1 VHDYHL
7 MMLPKALREAGLQNK
22 VGFFLHTPFA
32 PPQHW
37 RAVMHHKEL
46 LESLCEAD
54 LLGVHTQ
61 REVHAVWECTKA
73 LKKRKRPGLVQAFP
87 IGIDYAAHHAQVAKP
102 EVQRLT
108 RSIRDKYPGKQ
119 IIFSVSRLD
128 YTKGILTQLTT
139 VEQFLH
145 AVSNPECYI
154 YKLVV
159 APSREGVK
167 AYSELQDAIAQ
178 KATAINAQFARP
190 GWRPIQYAYEY
201 HSPEQLAAWYGVAD
215 VLLLTP
221 VIDGMNLVAKE
232 YVAVRSEPGVLV
244 LSAGAGVAA
253 QLQTALRVPPED
265 ADAAAIVL
273 AKACNMKDD
282 ERQARWHAMQENV
295 RIEDVFW
302 WAGSFIRTLRK
313 Q

>member
-1 VHDYHL
+1 
-7 MMLPKALREAGLQNK
+7 
-22 VGFFLHTPFA
+22 
-32 PPQHW
+32 
-37 RAVMHHKEL
+37 
-46 LESLCEAD
+46 
-54 LLGVHTQ
+54 
-61 REVHAVWECTKA
+61 
-73 LKKRKRPGLVQAFP
+73 
-87 IGIDYAAHHAQVAKP
+87 
-102 EVQRLT
+102 
-108 RSIRDKYPGKQ
+108 
-119 IIFSVSRLD
+119 
-128 YTKGILTQLTT
+128 
-139 VEQFLH
+139 
-145 AVSNPECYI
+145 
-154 YKLVV
+154 
-159 APSREGVK
+159 
-167 AYSELQDAIAQ
+167 
-178 KATAINAQFARP
+178 
-190 GWRPIQYAYEY
+190 
-201 HSPEQLAAWYGVAD
+201 LAAWYGVAD

-244 LSAGAGVAA
+244 LSTGAGVAA